1 MDAVIGDLESLHQV
15 SMTVCR
21 HEVATT
27 LAEAGVSEDAITSA
41 MVHMDQGEPIKNIF
55 RRLETQHQQVAY
67 FRRHFGLVVSV

>member
-41 MVHMDQGEPIKNIF
+41 MVHMDQGKPIQKYIPS
-55 RRLETQHQQVAY
+55 T
-67 FRRHFGLVVSV
+67 